1 MTKGAA
7 KTKRKRVAPDKK
19 KRSNRL
25 RAGEAKPRRQKKS
38 LMETEA
44 FVRDLGPG
52 VTRTVGE
59 SLKTEFVHVNFRVP
73 EFAENQSTP
82 KKVTIKDPEWISELQ
97 PAAPVG
103 GYLMECGEFST
114 EFLKD
119 PRLGR
124 DLRVT
129 VEVND

>member
-1 MTKGAA
+1 MDCAQGGKPAAA
-7 KTKRKRVAPDKK
+7 KYF
-19 KRSNRL
+19 
-25 RAGEAKPRRQKKS
+25 

-44 FVRDLGPG
+44 FVRDVGPG
-52 VTRTVGE
+52 VTRAVGE

-103 GYLMECGEFST
+103 GYLMECGEFSS
-114 EFLKD
+114 ELLND